1 MTTAMAFFEAS
12 PLFPASIAESIQ
24 RVSDLTE
31 ELETALLNGETLE
44 ASASLQ
50 IAAAELERQAQQ
62 LEILLLRLRASE
74 SDASEQRAA

>member
-1 MTTAMAFFEAS
+1 MAFFDAS
-12 PLFPASIAESIQ
+12 PLPPASIAESIQ

-31 ELETALLNGETLE
+31 ALEIALMNGETLE

-62 LEILLLRLRASE
+62 LEILLLRLRSGETDSA
-74 SDASEQRAA
+74 DRRAA